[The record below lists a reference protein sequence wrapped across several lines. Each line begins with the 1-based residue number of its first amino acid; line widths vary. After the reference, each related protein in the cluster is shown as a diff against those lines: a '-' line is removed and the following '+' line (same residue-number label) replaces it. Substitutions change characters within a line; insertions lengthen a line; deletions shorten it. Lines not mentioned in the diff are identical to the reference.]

1 MRLTAF
7 RALGVAALTAIAL
20 PASAAPITVYDAALA
35 TPGGWYQGAGNPNG
49 GFKTVTDNGVQVA
62 LRAKQRQDPA
72 VIHTATDVY
81 NVEAGTQGTG
91 GAPVNNARAWWNYEF
106 GIDLSAAGLTLA
118 DVTTVFTLADLTA
131 GASGTTDIL
140 TEWPDNDTW
149 GAGGESAGNLQLL
162 TDWSAQNSQ
171 NPVFIQFPPNDA
183 PGYVYDWDNEHYY
196 RMTLS
201 VFGLSGD
208 LLATNFIDIAVGDA
222 VAPAAVPEPG
232 TIGLMAA
239 GLAGLVI
246 ARRRRAA
253 ASR

>member
-7 RALGVAALTAIAL
+7 RTMGAIAIVAL
-20 PASAAPITVYDAALA
+20 AEPASAAQFTVYDPALA
-35 TPGGWYQGAGNPNG
+35 TAGGWYQGTGNPNG
-49 GFKTVTDNGVQVA
+49 GFKIVTDNGVQVA
-62 LRAKQRQDPA
+62 LRAKQRQDPN

-81 NVEAGTQGTG
+81 NVEPGTQIGPP
-91 GAPVNNARAWWNYEF
+91 ANAARAWWNYEF
-106 GIDLSAAGLTLA
+106 GIDLFGAGLTLN
-118 DVTTVFTLADLTA
+118 DVTTVFTVADLTA
-131 GASGTTDIL
+131 GASGTTNIL

-149 GAGGESAGNLQLL
+149 GAGGESAGNVQLL

-171 NPVFIQFPPNDA
+171 NPVFIQFPPNDT
-183 PGYVYDWDNEHYY
+183 PGYVYDWDDEHYY

-201 VFGLSGD
+201 VFGLNGD

-222 VAPAAVPEPG
+222 VAPAPVPEPG

-239 GLAGLVI
+239 GLAGVVI